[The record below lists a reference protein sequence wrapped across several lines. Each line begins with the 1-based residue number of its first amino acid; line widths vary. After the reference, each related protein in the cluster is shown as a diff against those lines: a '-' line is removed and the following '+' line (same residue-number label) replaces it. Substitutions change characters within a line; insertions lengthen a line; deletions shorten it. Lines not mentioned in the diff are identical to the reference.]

1 MIKQFCEV
9 EMKSPLSGMDS
20 MDEESLMLSL
30 RNYLQQKRY
39 VVVFDD
45 IRKIDFWEDIK
56 HVLPDN
62 NKASRII
69 ITTRKCEVVNFCKKS
84 CPVYVHQL

>member
-20 MDEESLMLSL
+20 MDEGSLINNL
-30 RNYLQQKRY
+30 RDYLQQKRY

-45 IRKIDFWEDIK
+45 IRKIDFWE
-56 HVLPDN
+56 
-62 NKASRII
+62 RI
-69 ITTRKCEVVNFCKKS
+69 
-84 CPVYVHQL
+84 